1 MRWLF
6 MLAALSLVTI
16 KSIAQDEAVE
26 VATDDTQ
33 LTEPVSDNGQQ
44 NVTQGEA
51 VEGEDEEATPDSDN
65 LKDRSLGDAFRN
77 FRPSEEISADNA
89 VAFPVDI

>member
-1 MRWLF
+1 MF
-6 MLAALSLVTI
+6 AVLSLVTI
-16 KSIAQDEAVE
+16 KSVAQDEAPDVE
-26 VATDDTQ
+26 TDDTQ

-44 NVTQGEA
+44 NVTENEA
-51 VEGEDEEATPDSDN
+51 AQDEDEEATPDSGN
-65 LKDRSLGDAFRN
+65 LRDRSLGDAFRN